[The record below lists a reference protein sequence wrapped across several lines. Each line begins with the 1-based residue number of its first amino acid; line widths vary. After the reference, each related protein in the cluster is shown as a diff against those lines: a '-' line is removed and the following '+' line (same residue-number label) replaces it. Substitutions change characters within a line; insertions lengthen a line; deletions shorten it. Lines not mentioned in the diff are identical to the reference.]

1 MCLILLTGSSLAA
14 TNVGGNH
21 LSSTTITTGVQG
33 TVHAYN
39 LAGDLVP
46 IAGAQIE
53 ARGQS
58 TKKLVSS
65 IQTRADG
72 NFSLQLSPGDYNLTV
87 SAPPPAS
94 NISPAF
100 VVGQAFAYITP
111 SILAS
116 VQEVNVTLGPQ
127 FPERDIGGS
136 SLTDSDGFFN
146 VTVWPY
152 YPLKSYSTTVHVSE
166 GATTSIN
173 VDLEPLVS
181 AQLEPSIFHITF
193 THPEYPVGPE
203 YPPDHVLRILPGH
216 SYDFEGYMN
225 TWPTVTTTVVFEGN
239 RYKIGVNGYSYS
251 SQIAWNLRFD
261 AERRL
266 MNFTISDTYLPTGK
280 IAEFVALIPKPLLDG
295 SPVVFV
301 DNVIVPST
309 LGQNATHYFVRFNYT
324 LTFNVTVVHNVT
336 VGGSKT
342 VPENASPLLSLSIS
356 LALLCLFLRRNER
369 RNRQGCKPSL
379 MSRRVLLITMLS
391 SRSPLSTVLGLS
403 TTSILHD
410 QIFGIR
416 RGA

>member
-1 MCLILLTGSSLAA
+1 MKVWVHALCLILLTGSSLAA
-14 TNVGGNH
+14 TNVTSH

-46 IAGAQIE
+46 IAGAQVE

-58 TKKLVSS
+58 TKKLISS

-87 SAPPPAS
+87 SAPPPTS
-94 NISPAF
+94 NISPASI
-100 VVGQAFAYITP
+100 VGQALAYTTP
-111 SILAS
+111 SVLAP
-116 VQEVNVTLGPQ
+116 VQEVNVTLRPQ

-136 SLTDSDGFFN
+136 SLTDSNGFFN

-166 GATTSIN
+166 GTTTSID
-173 VDLEPLVS
+173 VDLEPPVS
-181 AQLEPSIFHITF
+181 AQLEPSIFYITF

-203 YPPDHVLRILPGH
+203 YPLDHVLKILPGH
-216 SYDFEGYMN
+216 SYEFEGYMN
-225 TWPTVTTTVVFEGN
+225 AWSLVTTTVFFEGN
-239 RYKIGVNGYSYS
+239 RYTIGVNGYSYS
-251 SQIAWNLRFD
+251 SPPAWNLRFD

-301 DNVIVPST
+301 DDVVVPST
-309 LGQNATHYFVRFNYT
+309 LGQNATHYLVRFNYT
-324 LTFNVTVVHNVT
+324 LTFNETVHNVT

-356 LALLCLFLRRNER
+356 VALLYLFLRRNER
-369 RNRQGCKPSL
+369 RRRLGRKPSL
-379 MSRRVLLITMLS
+379 DIKTS
-391 SRSPLSTVLGLS
+391 SR
-403 TTSILHD
+403 
-410 QIFGIR
+410 
-416 RGA
+416 